1 MVQFLLVTRRL
12 TAGGVRW
19 ACMLLLLAAPVFAS
33 KSKKETP
40 AEPAPPDLL
49 LEGGR
54 KLHYERSFSS
64 EKEVEGKRG
73 FFTKLVDVVAGEPD
87 HPHLVRPYSI
97 AVDSRGRAIVTD
109 PGANGIHIFDFEN
122 HKYKLIE
129 RRDKDRDSM
138 RSPQC
143 VAVDAQDNIYVTD
156 SESGKIFVFE
166 PSGKFRRT
174 IGSLKGG
181 EGFFK
186 RPTGIAID
194 SAAQRIYITDTL
206 RDKVF
211 VLDMN
216 GSVLQTI
223 GKRGNAEAEFNL
235 PTELLVREQNLFVV
249 DAMNFR
255 VQFLD
260 RSGAFQTAVGR
271 LGDSSG
277 SMFRPKGI
285 GLDSEGHLYVVDG
298 MWGVVQV
305 FDQQGRLLYYFGSR
319 GTRSGEFQLPAGL
332 FIDHEDRIFVV
343 DSFNRRVQ
351 VFRYYGLPKSADAPT
366 SPKSVEERGTQGGQP

>member
-1 MVQFLLVTRRL
+1 MLALI
-12 TAGGVRW
+12 G
-19 ACMLLLLAAPVFAS
+19 LLLLTPGWAS
-33 KSKKETP
+33 KVKVKEKTV
-40 AEPAPPDLL
+40 EPAPPDLL

-54 KLHYERSFSS
+54 KLHFERSFSS
-64 EKEVEGKRG
+64 EKETEGKRG

-97 AVDSRGRAIVTD
+97 AVDSRGRAIVSD
-109 PGANGIHIFDFEN
+109 PGANGIHIFDFED
-122 HKYKLIE
+122 HKYKFIE
-129 RRDKDRDSM
+129 RRNKEKDPM
-138 RSPQC
+138 RTPQC

-156 SESGKIFVFE
+156 SESGKVFVFD

-181 EGFFK
+181 EGYFK
-186 RPTGIAID
+186 RPTGIAVD

-206 RDKVF
+206 RDKIF

-223 GKRGNAEAEFNL
+223 GHQGTGDAEFNL
-235 PTELLVREQNLFVV
+235 PTEVLVHDQNLFVV

-260 RSGAFQTAVGR
+260 RSGAFQATVGS

-277 SMFRPKGI
+277 TMFRPKGI
-285 GLDSEGHLYVVDG
+285 GVDSEGHLYVVDG
-298 MWGVVQV
+298 LWGVVQV
-305 FDQQGRLLYYFGSR
+305 FDQQGRLLYYFGGR
-319 GTRSGEFQLPAGL
+319 GTGSGEFQLPAGL
-332 FIDHEDRIFVV
+332 FIDRDDRIFVV
-343 DSFNRRVQ
+343 DSFNRRIQ
-351 VFRYYGLPKSADAPT
+351 VFRYFGLPKQA
-366 SPKSVEERGTQGGQP
+366 QGGRP

>member
-1 MVQFLLVTRRL
+1 MRVACIGLLFVL
-12 TAGGVRW
+12 
-19 ACMLLLLAAPVFAS
+19 PVAAS
-33 KSKKETP
+33 KAKKEKTV
-40 AEPAPPDLL
+40 EPAPPDLL

-73 FFTKLVDVVAGEPD
+73 FFTKLVDVIAGEPD

-122 HKYKLIE
+122 HKYKFIE
-129 RRDKDRDSM
+129 RRDKGRDSM

-143 VAVDAQDNIYVTD
+143 VALDAQDNIYVSD
-156 SESGKIFVFE
+156 SEAGKIFVFE

-181 EGFFK
+181 EGYFK
-186 RPTGIAID
+186 RPTGIAVD
-194 SAAQRIYITDTL
+194 SAAKRIYITDTL
-206 RDKVF
+206 RDKIF
-211 VLDMN
+211 VLDMD
-216 GSVLQTI
+216 GAVLQSI
-223 GKRGNAEAEFNL
+223 GRRGNGQVEFNL
-235 PTELLVREQNLFVV
+235 PTEVLVRDENVFVV

-255 VQFLD
+255 VQSLN
-260 RSGAFQTAVGR
+260 RSGAFESEIGR

-285 GLDSEGHLYVVDG
+285 GVDSEGHLYIVDG
-298 MWGVVQV
+298 LWGVIQV
-305 FDQQGRLLYYFGSR
+305 FDRQGRLLYYFGAR
-319 GTRSGEFQLPAGL
+319 GTGIGEFQLPAGL
-332 FIDHEDRIFVV
+332 FVDHNDRIFVV
-343 DSFNRRVQ
+343 DSYNRRIQ
-351 VFRYYGLPKSADAPT
+351 VFRYFGLPKTA
-366 SPKSVEERGTQGGQP
+366 QGWPQ

>member
-1 MVQFLLVTRRL
+1 MVQ
-12 TAGGVRW
+12 
-19 ACMLLLLAAPVFAS
+19 LLLRVGKKKFLRSVVSCAGLYVCLVAPVWAA
-33 KSKKETP
+33 KIQKQKVE
-40 AEPAPPDLL
+40 EPAPPDLL

-54 KLHYERSFSS
+54 KLHWERSFSS
-64 EKEVEGKRG
+64 EREMEKKTG
-73 FFTKLVDVVAGEPD
+73 FFTKMVNVLIGEPD
-87 HPHLVRPYSI
+87 HPHLVRPYSV

-109 PGANGIHIFDFEN
+109 PGANGIHIFDFEQ
-122 HKYKLIE
+122 HKYKFIE
-129 RRDKDRDSM
+129 RRDKDRDPM

-143 VAVDAQDNIYVTD
+143 IAVDAQDNFYVTD
-156 SESGKIFVFE
+156 SEAGKIFVFD
-166 PSGKFRRT
+166 SNGKFKRA

-186 RPTGIAID
+186 RPTGIAVD
-194 SAAQRIYITDTL
+194 SASDRIYVTDTL

-211 VLDMN
+211 MLDMK

-223 GKRGNAEAEFNL
+223 GKKGTENGEFNL
-235 PTELLVREQNLFVV
+235 PTEVLVRDQNLFVV

-260 RSGAFQTAVGR
+260 RSGKFQASVGQI
-271 LGDSSG
+271 GDYSG

-298 MWGVVQV
+298 LWGVVQV

-319 GTRSGEFQLPAGL
+319 GTRNGEFQLPAGL
-332 FIDHEDRIFVV
+332 FVAHDDRIFVV

-351 VFRYYGLPKSADAPT
+351 VFRYFGLPKQAA
-366 SPKSVEERGTQGGQP
+366 GGQP

>member
-1 MVQFLLVTRRL
+1 MVQ
-12 TAGGVRW
+12 
-19 ACMLLLLAAPVFAS
+19 LLLRTARRRFLQIGAGAALIVFVLW
-33 KSKKETP
+33 TP
-40 AEPAPPDLL
+40 GWAAKVKIKNPTAEVQPPDLL

-54 KLHYERSFSS
+54 KLHFERSFSS
-64 EKEVEGKRG
+64 EKETEGKRG
-73 FFTKLVDVVAGEPD
+73 FLTKLVDVVAGEPD
-87 HPHLVRPYSI
+87 HPQLVRPYSI
-97 AVDSRGRAIVTD
+97 AVDSRGRAIVSD

-122 HKYKLIE
+122 HKYKFIE
-129 RRDKDRDSM
+129 RRDKDKDLM
-138 RSPQC
+138 RTPQC

-181 EGFFK
+181 EGYFK
-186 RPTGIAID
+186 RPTGIAVD

-206 RDKVF
+206 RDEVF
-211 VLDMN
+211 VLDMS
-216 GSVLQTI
+216 GSVLEKI
-223 GKRGNAEAEFNL
+223 GRRGNGNGEFNL
-235 PTELLVREQNLFVV
+235 PTELLVHDRNLFVV

-260 RSGAFQTAVGR
+260 RSGAYQAEVGR

-285 GLDSEGHLYVVDG
+285 AVDSEGHLYVVDG
-298 MWGVVQV
+298 LWGIVQV
-305 FDQQGRLLYYFGSR
+305 FDQQGRLLYYFGGR
-319 GTRSGEFQLPAGL
+319 GMANGEFQLPAGL
-332 FIDHEDRIFVV
+332 FIDREDRIFVV

-351 VFRYYGLPKSADAPT
+351 VYRYFGLPKQARAGRP
-366 SPKSVEERGTQGGQP
+366 